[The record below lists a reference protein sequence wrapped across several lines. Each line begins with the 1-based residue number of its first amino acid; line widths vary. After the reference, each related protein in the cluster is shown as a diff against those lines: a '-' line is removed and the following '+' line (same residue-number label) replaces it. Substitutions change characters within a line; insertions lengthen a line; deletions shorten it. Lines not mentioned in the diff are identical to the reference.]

1 MISDRHHR
9 IPIVVLIPAAVIA
22 LTQSSYLLYSANA
35 EINLSVLRLPQV
47 VVKPSNQNLTKIKT
61 AGTHR
66 NISFM
71 KGVPI
76 MGLAEGKIA
85 AFTPAPSRAQ

>member
-35 EINLSVLRLPQV
+35 EINLSVLRLPEV
-47 VVKPSNQNLTKIKT
+47 AVKPSNQNLTKTK
-61 AGTHR
+61 AASTHR